1 MKKVVAILVAVVL
14 CLTFCVSAGADDS
27 WTIFV
32 YLCGADLESEAG
44 LATGNMQEMISASA
58 ASNVRFIVQTGGAAE
73 WNNGAS
79 ADELDRFEITNG
91 FSTIANR
98 KPVASMGDSETLADF
113 LRWGL
118 AAYPSAHVGLVLW
131 DHGSGSINGVCFDE
145 LADDDSLSLRDI
157 DNALKSVQGIL
168 PGGFDFVGFDACLM
182 GTVETASMLVPYSK
196 YMIASQEIEPGSG
209 WNYSSIGQCLA
220 ANPSADAVTLGK
232 AICDGFYQNCVAN
245 DQGNSATLALTDLS
259 KIAALR
265 SAFELYAQNLYE
277 ATDNEANFAPIV
289 RSINAA
295 DNFGG
300 NNRSEGFTNMVD
312 LGGLID
318 AGATWSSNAKAAR
331 DALAAAVV
339 YQALGP
345 VHQQVSGLSIY
356 YPLQVQGSMELKI
369 FRDVCVSTHY
379 LALVDKIAYGFANGG
394 SWAGYSENTQWDWDT
409 MVPDDNGQST
419 AISFSVKPAF
429 DENGYY
435 SFVLSEQGLN
445 NTASVEAK
453 VYMLSDDE
461 EDCISL
467 GFTSDV
473 LADWDTGRVE
483 DHFDG
488 FWFALPDG
496 QNISVNLVDECDG
509 YDLFTSPVRVNGEET
524 NLRFAWYYETD
535 EIRILDLWDGV
546 GDNGIAARPGETLKP
561 GDWIVPVFDGFNQE
575 TFEDMTY
582 SGHECFWED
591 GDNLIFGLLPDG
603 GYLYSFVIDDI
614 FGGSYITDAVS
625 FYVDGGSISYDVN
638 DVFDA
643 YDAA

>member
-1 MKKVVAILVAVVL
+1 
-14 CLTFCVSAGADDS
+14 
-27 WTIFV
+27 
-32 YLCGADLESEAG
+32 
-44 LATGNMQEMISASA
+44 
-58 ASNVRFIVQTGGAAE
+58 
-73 WNNGAS
+73 
-79 ADELDRFEITNG
+79 
-91 FSTIANR
+91 
-98 KPVASMGDSETLADF
+98 
-113 LRWGL
+113 
-118 AAYPSAHVGLVLW
+118 
-131 DHGSGSINGVCFDE
+131 
-145 LADDDSLSLRDI
+145 
-157 DNALKSVQGIL
+157 
-168 PGGFDFVGFDACLM
+168 
-182 GTVETASMLVPYSK
+182 
-196 YMIASQEIEPGSG
+196 
-209 WNYSSIGQCLA
+209 
-220 ANPSADAVTLGK
+220 
-232 AICDGFYQNCVAN
+232 
-245 DQGNSATLALTDLS
+245 
-259 KIAALR
+259 
-265 SAFELYAQNLYE
+265 
-277 ATDNEANFAPIV
+277 
-289 RSINAA
+289 
-295 DNFGG
+295 
-300 NNRSEGFTNMVD
+300 
-312 LGGLID
+312 
-318 AGATWSSNAKAAR
+318 
-331 DALAAAVV
+331 
-339 YQALGP
+339 
-345 VHQQVSGLSIY
+345 
-356 YPLQVQGSMELKI
+356 
-369 FRDVCVSTHY
+369 
-379 LALVDKIAYGFANGG
+379 
-394 SWAGYSENTQWDWDT
+394 

-625 FYVDGGSISYDVN
+625 FYVDGGSISYDVY